1 MFREANM
8 TYVVT
13 QPCIRCNYTHCAEVC
28 SVSCFHE
35 GPSFLVIDPDE

>member
-28 SVSCFHE
+28 PVSCFHE